1 MKNAIR
7 NNKIANSPFTVI
19 RLDVRHTAIG
29 NDMKEFLQAGF
40 LIICSLFFTTA
51 LGQGVASPPTPQA
64 TPRPVD
70 DNVVKISTTLIQIDA
85 TVLDR
90 NGDTVKG
97 LTADDFEIYENNKRQ
112 PITTFSFVEL
122 QPERSTSSV
131 TARPDK
137 NSPPV
142 PPIPSK
148 LRQGQVR
155 RTIAL
160 VVDDLGLSFTSI
172 DVVRSALKKFVDE
185 QMQHGDLVAIIR
197 TSRGAGALQQFTAD
211 KRILYAAIKRV
222 KWSPNGSGGVSAF
235 APYETTLKEQMS
247 GGSLVDSVPQDSMG
261 ERESNRE
268 FDQIREDFFTVGTLG
283 AVNYLLTGMREL
295 PGRKAVV
302 LFSDGLKLLSTYR
315 TSEGK
320 KIKSGLN
327 QRLITAFQHLTDLA
341 TRSAVV
347 IYTMD
352 ARGVVNP
359 MLTAEDS
366 IYLDRKDEAS
376 ERLELAEMER
386 GKALLDTQQGLRV
399 LAEQTGGFAVIN
411 NNNLSKGIERV
422 LNDQKGYYLLGYQ
435 PDSES
440 FDPKKA
446 RFYRLNVKLKRP
458 GLKVRFRSG
467 FFGIGR
473 EVAERARLNSP
484 YQQIL
489 AALVSPLETAGIDLR
504 LTSLFTNDPESGIL
518 MRSLLYVNGGDL
530 KFTEEPD
537 GWQKATF
544 DIVAMTFGDNG
555 TIVDEVSRRE
565 TIKAKADTLK
575 EIREKGFV
583 ATIDIPIKKTGGYQ
597 LRVVMRDTATSRIG
611 SANQFI
617 EVPNLKKKQL
627 ALSGIVMQRYPAK
640 PAETSSKK
648 PFQTDAERDA
658 ATRRFRPGDT
668 LRFDLSIYNAKIDK
682 TSKPN
687 LVMEYKI
694 YRDGKE
700 IFSAPGKAL
709 SVGQGSAL
717 RDIEASG
724 VFELGKKMTSGDY
737 VLQVI
742 IKDLLAKEKS
752 QIATQWAD
760 FEVVF

>member
-1 MKNAIR
+1 MK
-7 NNKIANSPFTVI
+7 KFSGV
-19 RLDVRHTAIG
+19 
-29 NDMKEFLQAGF
+29 GF
-40 LIICSLFFTTA
+40 LIICSLFFIRA
-51 LGQGVASPPTPQA
+51 FGQGVAPSPTPQP
-64 TPRPVD
+64 TPPPGTD
-70 DNVVKISTTLIQIDA
+70 SVVKISTTLIQIDA
-85 TVLDR
+85 TVLDK
-90 NGDTVKG
+90 NGETVKG
-97 LTADDFEIYENNKRQ
+97 LTADDFEIYENNKKQ
-112 PITTFSFVEL
+112 PVTTFSYVEL
-122 QPERSTSSV
+122 QPEKLTSTVS
-131 TARPDK
+131 ARPDK
-137 NSPPV
+137 NSPPI
-142 PPIPSK
+142 PPVPSK

-155 RTIAL
+155 RTVAL
-160 VVDDLGLSFTSI
+160 VVDDLGLSFSSI

-185 QMQHGDLVAIIR
+185 QMQPGDLVAIIR
-197 TSRGAGALQQFTAD
+197 TSRGAGALQQFTSD

-222 KWSPNGSGGVSAF
+222 RWSPNGSGGVSAF

-247 GGSLVDSVPQDSMG
+247 GGSLVESVPQGSLD

-315 TSEGK
+315 ASDGK
-320 KIKSGLN
+320 KITSGLN

-359 MLTAEDS
+359 MLTAEDN

-376 ERLELAEMER
+376 QRLELAEMER
-386 GKALLDTQQGLRV
+386 GKTLLDTQQGLRL
-399 LAEQTGGFAVIN
+399 LAEQTGGFAIIN
-411 NNNLSKGIERV
+411 NNNLSKGMERV

-446 RFYRLNVKLKRP
+446 RFYKLTIKLKRP
-458 GLKVRFRSG
+458 ELRVRFRSG

-473 EVAERARLNSP
+473 EVAERARLKSP
-484 YQQIL
+484 QQQIL
-489 AALVSPLETAGIDLR
+489 AALVSPLESAGIDLR
-504 LTSLFTNDPESGIL
+504 LTSLFANDPEIGTF
-518 MRSLLYVNGGDL
+518 MRSLLYVNGSDL
-530 KFTEEPD
+530 KFTEEAD

-544 DIVAMTFGDNG
+544 DVVAMTFGDNG
-555 TIVDEVSRRE
+555 TIVDEVSRTE
-565 TIKAKADTLK
+565 TIKARADTLR
-575 EIREKGFV
+575 EIREQGFV
-583 ATIDIPIKKTGGYQ
+583 ANIAIPIKKAGGYQ

-627 ALSGIVMQRYPAK
+627 ALSGILMQRYPAK
-640 PAETSSKK
+640 PAGTSSKK

-668 LRFDLSIYNAKIDK
+668 LRFDFSIYNAKIDK
-682 TSKPN
+682 ASKPN

-709 SVGQGSAL
+709 YLGQGSDV

-724 VFELGKKMTSGDY
+724 VFELGKKMPSGDY

-742 IKDLLAKEKS
+742 IKDSLAKEKS

-760 FEVVF
+760 FEIVF